1 MVNATKIIT
10 DVQWK
15 KLPTDYK
22 SVIKGQKYMLD
33 MLPNGATGLVSVEV
47 VKLKDVEAKVEAAFY
62 EVGFGVQINIMNLSK
77 ITKAGVDAYL
87 AGADVKEAVA
97 NAVKQ
102 YAEN

>member
-15 KLPTDYK
+15 KLNADYK

-47 VKLKDVEAKVEAAFY
+47 VKQKDIDALVEKAFY
-62 EVGFGVQINIMNLSK
+62 EVGFGVQINVMNLGK
-77 ITKAGVDAYL
+77 ISKAGVDAYL
-87 AGADVKEAVA
+87 AGNDVKEAVA
-97 NAVKQ
+97 AAVKQ